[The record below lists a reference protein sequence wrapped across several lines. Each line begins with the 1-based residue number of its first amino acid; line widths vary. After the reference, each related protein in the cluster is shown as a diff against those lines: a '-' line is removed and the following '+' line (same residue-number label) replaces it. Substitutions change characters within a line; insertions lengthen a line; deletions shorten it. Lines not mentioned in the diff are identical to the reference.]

1 MYPYN
6 WGGVIHI
13 TLEYIEMYHDVED
26 LIKYTSGSSV
36 RVKIL
41 ICLCEGIQTMSEL
54 KKEIG
59 ISSSTISYNIG
70 NLEKKKITSKNG
82 EKYILTPIGK
92 LITYNIMEN
101 IKKTAVIT
109 KFQKFWL
116 HHDLS
121 GIPLEL
127 IKRIGDLYHS
137 SLIES
142 ESGEIYKPHEKYQ
155 EIILKSKY
163 IKGVS
168 SIFRFNYIELFQYII
183 LENDIYVEL
192 ILTNDIIQ
200 KIIEGIGQ
208 DNLKHLETSM
218 AKGNVKIWVINKDVR
233 IAFTVT
239 DKYLSLGL
247 FHEQGDYD
255 NTKDLISDDHDAV
268 AWGNTLFEY
277 YRNQSQKF
285 QV

>member
-1 MYPYN
+1 
-6 WGGVIHI
+6 VIHI
-13 TLEYIEMYHDVED
+13 TLEYIEIYQDVKD
-26 LIKYTSGSSV
+26 LLKYTSGSSV

-59 ISSSTISYNIG
+59 ISSSTISYNLS
-70 NLEKKKITSKNG
+70 NLEKKKITSKEG
-82 EKYILTPIGK
+82 EKYILTPFG
-92 LITYNIMEN
+92 LLVTYNLMEN
-101 IKKTAVIT
+101 MWTTAVIS

-116 HHDLS
+116 NHDLS
-121 GIPLEL
+121 GIPPEL
-127 IKRIGDLYHS
+127 IKRIGDLYQS
-137 SLIES
+137 SLVES

-155 EIILKSKY
+155 ELILKSNY

-168 SIFRFNYIELFQYII
+168 SIFRFNYIELFQYLI
-183 LENDIYVEL
+183 LENDIDVEL

-200 KIIEGIGQ
+200 KIIQGLDS
-208 DNLKHLETSM
+208 DNLKLLENSM
-218 AKGNVKIWVINKDVR
+218 AKGNVKLGVINKDVR

-247 FHEQGDYD
+247 FHEHGDYD

-285 QV
+285 QI

>member
-1 MYPYN
+1 M
-6 WGGVIHI
+6 IHI
-13 TLEYIEMYHDVED
+13 TLEYIEIYQDVKD
-26 LIKYTSGSSV
+26 LLKYTSGSSV

-59 ISSSTISYNIG
+59 ISSSTISYNLS
-70 NLEKKKITSKNG
+70 NLEKKKITSKEG
-82 EKYILTPIGK
+82 EKYILTPFG
-92 LITYNIMEN
+92 LLVTYNLMEN
-101 IKKTAVIT
+101 MWTTAVIS

-116 HHDLS
+116 NHDLS
-121 GIPLEL
+121 GIPPEL
-127 IKRIGDLYHS
+127 IKRIGDLYQS
-137 SLIES
+137 SLVES

-155 EIILKSKY
+155 ELILKSNY

-168 SIFRFNYIELFQYII
+168 SIFRFNYIELFQYLI
-183 LENDIYVEL
+183 LENDIDVEL

-200 KIIEGIGQ
+200 KIIQGLDS
-208 DNLKHLETSM
+208 DNLKLLENSM
-218 AKGNVKIWVINKDVR
+218 AKGNVKLGVINKDVR

-247 FHEQGDYD
+247 FHEHGDYD

-285 QV
+285 QI

>member
-1 MYPYN
+1 M
-6 WGGVIHI
+6 IHI
-13 TLEYIEMYHDVED
+13 TLEYIGIYQDVKD
-26 LIKYTSGSSV
+26 LLKYTSGSSV

-59 ISSSTISYNIG
+59 ISSSTISYNIS
-70 NLEKKKITSKNG
+70 NLEKKKITSKDG
-82 EKYILTPIGK
+82 EKYILTPLGQ
-92 LITYNIMEN
+92 LVTYNLMEN
-101 IKKTAVIT
+101 MRKTAVIS

-116 HHDLS
+116 NHDLS
-121 GIPLEL
+121 GIPPEL
-127 IKRIGDLYHS
+127 IKRIGDLYQS
-137 SLIES
+137 SLVES

-155 EIILKSKY
+155 ELILKSNY

-168 SIFRFNYIELFQYII
+168 SIFRFNYIDLFQYLI
-183 LENDIYVEL
+183 LENDIDVEL

-200 KIIEGIGQ
+200 KIIQGIDP
-208 DNLKHLETSM
+208 DNLKLLKNSV
-218 AKGNVKIWVINKDVR
+218 AQGNVDLRVINHDVR